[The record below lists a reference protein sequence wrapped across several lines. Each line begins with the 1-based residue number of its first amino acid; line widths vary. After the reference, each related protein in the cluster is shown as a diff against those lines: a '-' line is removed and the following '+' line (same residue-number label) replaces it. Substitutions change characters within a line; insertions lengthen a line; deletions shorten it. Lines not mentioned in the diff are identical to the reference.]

1 MFCPECGTQLPDDSI
16 FCENCGTKVVNVVN
30 QQEEISTK
38 TTPAYNQNGPSPS
51 MDYANSEKKNN
62 LKFLVIL
69 IAGVVVIAVIAAT
82 AIILLKGKK
91 EDSSASANLKET
103 AAASEKIVSDSSP
116 YVSLEKEEQAV
127 SESSEERPEVHSDE
141 DTSAASP
148 NADISDRSNTG
159 WNQNASGDWFYIQE
173 NGQLA
178 VNQWIDDRYLGE
190 DGIML
195 KDQWVDN
202 YYVGSDG
209 VRVKD
214 ETKDDT
220 ADQGYTALT
229 DMDSIAADLSTT
241 EAANAGDFGWFLD
254 YILYGG
260 EYEGQVIKDRT
271 YTTQITG
278 DKQQLL
284 NGGWEAYMFFEDN
297 GSYTPDGERYF
308 NADINTSGES
318 FTITMNWKYY
328 FDGYSD
334 KTIEET
340 GSDIFEGNWKGADG
354 TALAYSNYAMVT
366 FDGFFMNADG
376 TAEYAIG
383 TFDWISGERCRIG
396 LVRIHEI

>member
-16 FCENCGTKVVNVVN
+16 FCENCGTKVVNVNVVN

-103 AAASEKIVSDSSP
+103 AAASP
-116 YVSLEKEEQAV
+116 
-127 SESSEERPEVHSDE
+127 
-141 DTSAASP
+141 T
-148 NADISDRSNTG
+148 ADISDRSNTG

-178 VNQWIDDRYLGE
+178 VNQWIDDCYLGE

-241 EAANAGDFGWFLD
+241 EAANAEDFGWFLD

-260 EYEGQVIKDRT
+260 EYEGQVIKDHT

-284 NGGWEAYMFFEDN
+284 NGGWKAYMFFEDN

-354 TALAYSNYAMVT
+354 TALAYSNYAMVN